1 MTEDTKF
8 ASAFSAIQKL
18 ANNMRTDVV
27 ALWRDKQPG
36 EKRGTYSPRRD
47 SADNFTPLTSIDL
60 HNHLAGH
67 KPIGLYVF
75 PADIGP
81 HGLIRTAIVD
91 FDDKEKRLS
100 WPQLCQQAAV
110 VSDELKK
117 LGLKP
122 WPCRSGSGHGVH
134 LWVTWAMPQS
144 AGAVRILLRQIIDKA
159 KLSCHVDL
167 FPTSDQLR
175 YDGETLELGSLVAL
189 PCARM
194 SRPIVNLDTGECVED
209 LNSIFNGPEDSDPI
223 RMTSALDTAALE
235 RDAGKGGITT
245 ESYGP
250 VDLDTLAEALS
261 YIDTDDYEIWRDVGM
276 ALKHGVSN
284 NQLNEADA
292 EKLWTDWAS
301 KDSKYDQRG
310 QDYNWRR
317 FRPNGTLQIATIW
330 YKAKEGGWKPARETR
345 TPTIATVT
353 KNFDAGAKPLW
364 HNDNEVPD
372 YVAQLNKDHFLA
384 AEGGKATVFKE
395 EWDPVLSRHKLTR
408 LNPMDFRLLQ
418 SNIKI
423 VVGHSKKGV
432 PIIEKL
438 GDAWLDS
445 EYRRQYSKIAL
456 MPEGADHSTYNLWR
470 GWTVEPSEEGSCEI
484 FKEHLFNNVC
494 VGDREAFEYLWN
506 WCALTMQRPHQPIGT
521 AIVMRGDR
529 GTGKSTF
536 ARIIGELFGQHF
548 LQVTSSRDLT
558 GRFNAHLRDCIL
570 LFADEAVWAGSKS
583 EESTLKGLITEP
595 YLSIEGKG
603 RDLYQCRNMLHLII
617 ATNSEWSVPAGLDER
632 RFMAIHVGNAQQQNT
647 SYFKKLW
654 HELNTGG
661 KARLLWELLNHNISG
676 FDPFKIPQ
684 TKELTKQKLLS
695 LDAHN
700 EWWHEKLDNGAVLPT
715 MSWDEPMPIQ
725 ALYLDY
731 VQHCRLTGQRAPKSV
746 NYLGSKLRQMLPAE
760 PQVTRSRLQHDMEF
774 GISKLVAGTVQTMWK
789 LPNLQECRDFFDK
802 KARAQINWTVTGS
815 EPPVKKPDEEI
826 AF

>member
-1 MTEDTKF
+1 MSEDNKL
-8 ASAFSAIQKL
+8 ASAYTAIEKI
-18 ANNMRTDVV
+18 AYRMRTDVV
-27 ALWRDKQPG
+27 SRWRDKQPG

-47 SADNFTPLTSIDL
+47 NADNFTPLTQIDL
-60 HNHLAGH
+60 YNHLSGH
-67 KPIGLYVF
+67 QPIGLYVF
-75 PADIGP
+75 PADVGA

-91 FDDKEKRLS
+91 FDDKEKKLT
-100 WPQLCQQAAV
+100 WPQLCLQAGV
-110 VSDELKK
+110 VADLLKQH
-117 LGLKP
+117 GLKP

-134 LWVTWAMPQS
+134 LWLTWDAPQS
-144 AGAVRILLRQIIDKA
+144 AAAVRHIMQQCVKQA

-167 FPTSDQLR
+167 FPTADTLR
-175 YDGETLELGSLVAL
+175 YDGDKLELGSLVAL
-189 PCARM
+189 PCARF
-194 SRPIVNLDTGECVED
+194 SRPIVNLDTGECVEE
-209 LNSIFNGPEDSDPI
+209 LANAVFNPPEDSAPLKPQ
-223 RMTSALDTAALE
+223 LDAAMLE
-235 RDAGKGGITT
+235 KDAGKGGVTT
-245 ESYGP
+245 EQYGP

-261 YIDTDDYEIWRDVGM
+261 HIDTNDYEIWRDVGM
-276 ALKHGVSN
+276 ALKHGVLN

-292 EKLWTDWAS
+292 ERLWTDWAS
-301 KDSKYDQRG
+301 KDEKFDQRG

-330 YKAKEGGWKPARETR
+330 YKAKEGGWKPAKETR
-345 TPTIATVT
+345 KPVKVT
-353 KNFDAGAKPLW
+353 AVANIDSGDLPLW
-364 HNDNEVPD
+364 QHETDVPD
-372 YVAQLNKDHFLA
+372 YVAKLNVNHFLA

-408 LNPMDFRLLQ
+408 LNPWDFRLLQ

-423 VVGHSKKGV
+423 IVGHSKKGV
-432 PIIEKL
+432 PTVEAL

-456 MPEGADHSTYNLWR
+456 MPEGADNSTYNLWR

-484 FKEHLFNNVC
+484 FKEHLLSNVC

-536 ARIIGELFGQHF
+536 ARVIGELFGQHF
-548 LQVTSSRDLT
+548 MQVTSSRDLT
-558 GRFNAHLRDCIL
+558 GRFNSHLRDCIL
-570 LFADEAVWAGSKS
+570 LFADEAVWAGSKT

-647 SYFKKLW
+647 DYFKKLW
-654 HELNTGG
+654 HQLNTGG
-661 KARLLWELLNHNISG
+661 KARLLWELLNHDISG

-684 TKELTKQKLLS
+684 TKELMKQKILS

-700 EWWHEKLDNGAVLPT
+700 EWWHEKLDNGAVLAT
-715 MSWDEPMPIQ
+715 SAWEDPMPIQ

-731 VQHCRLTGQRAPKSV
+731 VQHCRLTGQRIPKSV
-746 NYLGSKLRQMLPAE
+746 NYMASKLRLMLPCD
-760 PQVTRSRLQHDMEF
+760 PIVNRSRLQHDIEF
-774 GISKLVAGTVQTMWK
+774 ATGKLVSGTLQTMWR
-789 LPNLQECRDFFDK
+789 LPPLADCRSFFDK
-802 KARAQINWTVTGS
+802 KARAQIEWTITDTQ
-815 EPPVKKPDEEI
+815 PPVDRPLDDVP
-826 AF
+826 F